1 MTPEMKFLIIIIAV
15 PTIMFLL
22 VGFVQFYMKF
32 SRELDY
38 LNSEI
43 SRTVGAEK
51 REWIKKR
58 RRLWLSILPF
68 FKY

>member
-1 MTPEMKFLIIIIAV
+1 MTPEIKFLIILVSIPIV
-15 PTIMFLL
+15 MFLL
-22 VGFVQFYMKF
+22 VGFVLFYMKF
-32 SRELDY
+32 SRELYY

-43 SRTVGAEK
+43 SRTVGSEK

>member
-1 MTPEMKFLIIIIAV
+1 MTPEIKFLIILVAIPIV
-15 PTIMFLL
+15 MFLL
-22 VGFVQFYMKF
+22 VGFVLFYMKF
-32 SRELDY
+32 SRELYY

-43 SRTVGAEK
+43 SRTVGSEK

>member
-1 MTPEMKFLIIIIAV
+1 MTPEIKFLIILVAIPIV
-15 PTIMFLL
+15 MFLL
-22 VGFVQFYMKF
+22 MGFVLFYMKF
-32 SRELDY
+32 SRELYY

-43 SRTVGAEK
+43 SRTVGSEK